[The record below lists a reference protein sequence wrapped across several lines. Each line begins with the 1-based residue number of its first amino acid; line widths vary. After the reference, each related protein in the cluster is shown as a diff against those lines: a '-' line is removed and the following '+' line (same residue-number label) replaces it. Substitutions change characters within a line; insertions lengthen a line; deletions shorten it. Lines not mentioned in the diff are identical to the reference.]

1 VLVVIFTLIQA
12 PTLPWVARR
21 LGLTES
27 VQQLDLDLE
36 TTPLES
42 MGAEVIQVTIG
53 DRSRLHGVEVFE
65 LRLPPGA
72 NVTLVV
78 REGKGFVPDNRTVL
92 KHHDQLLVVST
103 QTVREKAEQRIKAV
117 DSGGRLAGWA

>member
-1 VLVVIFTLIQA
+1 
-12 PTLPWVARR
+12 
-21 LGLTES
+21 
-27 VQQLDLDLE
+27 
-36 TTPLES
+36 

-53 DRSRLHGVEVFE
+53 DRSRLAMAQASSCRCAGT
-65 LRLPPGA
+65 

-78 REGKGFVPDNRTVL
+78 REGKGFVPHGRTVL

-103 QTVREKAEQRIKAV
+103 QTVRDKAEQRIKAV